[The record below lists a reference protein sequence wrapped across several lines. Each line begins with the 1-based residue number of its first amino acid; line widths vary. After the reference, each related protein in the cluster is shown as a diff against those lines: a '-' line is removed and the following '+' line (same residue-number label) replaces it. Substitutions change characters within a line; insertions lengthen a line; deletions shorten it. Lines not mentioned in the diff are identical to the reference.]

1 MRSELASADMPLGW
15 ALTPIESII
24 PHDGIFSDG
33 DWVESKDQDPN
44 GDVRLIQLADVGDG
58 VFHSRSARFLTSA
71 KARELRCTYLQEGD
85 ILIARMPDPLGR
97 ACVFPF
103 GADQRFVTVVDVCVV
118 RNDQEQVDRT
128 YLCHVINFLGVRKQ
142 VEDLQTG
149 TTRKRISRRNLATVQ
164 IPLAP
169 IGEQRRI
176 AAKIDELF
184 SELEAGI
191 ESLKKARA
199 KLATYRQAVLKYA
212 FEGKLTAH
220 WREENKDILAT
231 PEQLLARINNDR
243 SLCYEKELRDW
254 NNTAKYRDQRRESA
268 KTPTRPRRPTEMG
281 PIDGE
286 QRDYLPAIPAFWEWI
301 CLKHVGRIETGTTP
315 STKNYANYGG
325 TLPFFKPT
333 DLDQGM
339 HVEAAREFL
348 SKRGE
353 QLARVLPPG
362 STLVTCIGA
371 TIGKTGLSVQRCA
384 TNQQINSIIPD
395 RGFEPRLVYYQV
407 SSPFLKGRIKSGASA
422 TTLPILNKSKFGEL
436 PFALC
441 SLAEQ
446 RELVRLVE
454 ERIAD
459 IERSERYVIV
469 ALRQANALRQSILKI
484 AFSGQ
489 LVPRNPNDEPASVLL
504 DRIRAERELLTQR
517 PRHRKTGKRMKAKV
531 TA

>member
-1 MRSELASADMPLGW
+1 MARREQGQGCDTSEQLLESRIKNERSLPLRD
-15 ALTPIESII
+15 LRTSNFESGII
-24 PHDGIFSDG
+24 L
-33 DWVESKDQDPN
+33 QN
-44 GDVRLIQLADVGDG
+44 Y
-58 VFHSRSARFLTSA
+58 RSW
-71 KARELRCTYLQEGD
+71 
-85 ILIARMPDPLGR
+85 
-97 ACVFPF
+97 
-103 GADQRFVTVVDVCVV
+103 
-118 RNDQEQVDRT
+118 RT
-128 YLCHVINFLGVRKQ
+128 R
-142 VEDLQTG
+142 D
-149 TTRKRISRRNLATVQ
+149 
-164 IPLAP
+164 
-169 IGEQRRI
+169 RRI
-176 AAKIDELF
+176 VFGNRD
-184 SELEAGI
+184 
-191 ESLKKARA
+191 KKPRA
-199 KLATYRQAVLKYA
+199 KLSSSTPSPS
-212 FEGKLTAH
+212 EIGPIEIMTASS
-220 WREENKDILAT
+220 EIIILQSTCRA
-231 PEQLLARINNDR
+231 
-243 SLCYEKELRDW
+243 
-254 NNTAKYRDQRRESA
+254 ESA
-268 KTPTRPRRPTEMG
+268 IPDQEGLEMG
-281 PIDGE
+281 PIVGGA
-286 QRDYLPAIPAFWEWI
+286 RYAFWEWI

-315 STKNYANYGG
+315 STKNSANYGG

-371 TIGKTGLSVQRCA
+371 TIGKTGLSVKLCA

-395 RGFEPRLVYYQV
+395 RGFEPILVYYQA

-469 ALRQANALRQSILKI
+469 ALRQADALRQSILKI

-489 LVPRNPNDEPASVLL
+489 LAPRDPNDEPASVLL

-517 PRHRKTGKRMKAKV
+517 PRHRKTGKRIKAKI